1 MGSPHL
7 ALRAIHIAGTNG
19 KGSVVATAEALL
31 RGQGHRGGRYT
42 SPHLIDF
49 RERITVDGMPIPEER
64 VLSFL
69 EQWTPAAEEMGA
81 TFFEITTALAFS
93 WLVEQRVDIAVI
105 ETGLGGRLDSTNVLS
120 PEVAVVTSIAEDHTE
135 LLGSTLPQ
143 IAGEKAGIFKR
154 GVPAVIGEPGGEIQ
168 HVLVSHARERA
179 ADPIIVVND
188 DYNIDNIA
196 VLSSGT

>member
-31 RGQGHRGGRYT
+31 RGQGHRVGRYT

-69 EQWTPAAEEMGA
+69 EQWTPAAEKMGA
-81 TFFEITTALAFS
+81 TFFEITTALAFT
-93 WLVEQRVDIAVI
+93 WLADQHVDIAVI
-105 ETGLGGRLDSTNVLS
+105 ETGLGGRHDSTNLRVYK
-120 PEVAVVTSIAEDHTE
+120 VAADTSIVQTHNV
-135 LLGSTLPQ
+135 LLGSTLPD
-143 IAGEKAGIFKR
+143 IAGEKAAVFKQ
-154 GVPAVIGEPGGEIQ
+154 GVPAVIVEPPAETQI
-168 HVLVSHARERA
+168 VVVTLARVRT
-179 ADPIIVVND
+179 ADPVI
-188 DYNIDNIA
+188 
-196 VLSSGT
+196 